1 MKRKSKIFI
10 AGHNGLVGSAIIR
23 YLKSNDNYLDIITR
37 NRSELDLTN
46 QNAVDLF
53 FKSERPEYIILA
65 AAKVGGIIANSTYQ
79 GDFIRDNLL
88 IQTNVIDAAKRYGCK
103 KFCFLGSSCIYPK
116 FAPQPL
122 KEEYLL
128 TGQLESSNIAYAVAK
143 IAGVQMIR
151 AYREQS
157 NFPGYS
163 LMPTNMYG
171 YNDNFDLKTS
181 HVLPALIR
189 KFHEAKLNNDKNVVI
204 WGANG
209 VARREF
215 MFVDDF
221 AEIIIKTLYIDNIP
235 DLMNIGSGVD
245 MSINELAILIKD
257 VIKYDGNIIYDA
269 SKPDGTPQKLLDVS
283 KMNSYNLYTK
293 TDLRTGIDLTYK
305 WFSKT

>member
-23 YLKSNDNYLDIITR
+23 YLKSNDNYLDIIIR

-151 AYREQS
+151 AYREQF

-171 YNDNFDLKTS
+171 YNDNFDLKIS

-189 KFHEAKLNNDKNVVI
+189 KFHEAKINNDENVVI

-257 VIKYDGNIIYDA
+257 VIKYEGNIIYDA